1 MANGNKAKPRIFIS
15 YSRQDIGF
23 ADQLIVGLEAV
34 GFSAIIDRTDIHGA
48 ENWERRLGQLIREC
62 DTVVFVLTAT
72 SAESPVC
79 RWEVDEALARKKRIV
94 PILASPLGGAQPHE
108 YLRDLN
114 YIYFYADPTVAGSG
128 FGTGLARLKDA
139 LSVDIEWI
147 REHTRLDGI
156 AFRWKAEN
164 RPVDLLLRGEEL
176 GRLQKW
182 REDRP
187 PNAPELTAWQQEFL
201 TASADAERTRLE
213 EERAQLERLA
223 AAQEERAK
231 ALTQLSRRTRFG
243 LAGVSLLAL
252 LSIVAAYIA
261 VQQNRELQGASLRLR
276 EGMTLKIANTDRVV
290 TTTEKWYRIATDY
303 KLAIGVYRPRPAKP
317 KEREQGGMGFLVRG
331 ESLRPDWK
339 DQVVFLTAGHNIRN
353 PRRRLTPNFSE
364 AYVMFPGVDPTTRFR
379 VEKILFESKIED
391 LDIAIL
397 KMRSLPQHAVAVD
410 LTGRIEAKSALDG
423 LAVLQWTVRG
433 FALGFGHGR
442 PRPKPDGG
450 VGDRLFYTYVTEGGA
465 SGAPVFDANS
475 GNVACIHNGFIYLL
489 SPGPDGKRTKDD
501 FGYCTSMSKIAA
513 AVAARGRPMN

>member
-1 MANGNKAKPRIFIS
+1 MANGNKAMPRIFIS

-34 GFSAIIDRTDIHGA
+34 GFSTTIDRTDIHAG
-48 ENWERRLGQLIREC
+48 EDFERRLEQLIHEC

-79 RWEVDEALARKKRIV
+79 RWEVNQALARNKRIV
-94 PILASPLGGAQPHE
+94 PILASPLGDAQPHE
-108 YLRDLN
+108 YLRSRH
-114 YIYFYADPTVAGSG
+114 YIYFYADPKVAGSG
-128 FGTGLARLKDA
+128 FGSGLARLKDA
-139 LSVDIEWI
+139 LSVDIDWV
-147 REHTRLDGI
+147 RQHTDLDVI
-156 AFRWKAEN
+156 AFRWQTEN
-164 RPVDLLLRGEEL
+164 RPTDLLVRGEEL

-182 REDRP
+182 REERP
-187 PNAPELTAWQQEFL
+187 ANAPELMPRQHEFL
-201 TASADAERTRLE
+201 AASADAERTRLE

-231 ALTQLSRRTRFG
+231 ALTELSRRTRFG

-252 LSIVAAYIA
+252 LSIAAAYIA
-261 VQQNRELQGASLRLR
+261 IQQNRELQGAGLRLR
-276 EGMTLKIANTDRVV
+276 EGMTLKIADTHRVV
-290 TTTEKWYRIATDY
+290 TATEKWYRIATDY

-331 ESLRPDWK
+331 ESLRADWK
-339 DQVVFLTAGHNIRN
+339 DHVVFLTAGHNIRN
-353 PRRRLTPNFSE
+353 PQRRLTPNFSE
-364 AYVMFPGVDPTTRFR
+364 AYVMFPGVDPATRFR
-379 VEKILFESKIED
+379 VEKILFESEIED

-397 KMRSLPQHAVAVD
+397 KMRSLPPHAVAVD
-410 LTGRIEAKSALDG
+410 LTGRIEAKSVLDG
-423 LAVLQWTVRG
+423 IAVLQWTARG

-442 PRPKPDGG
+442 PRPEPDGG

-489 SPGPDGKRTKDD
+489 PPGKQTKDY

-513 AVAARGRPMN
+513 AVAARGRPLT